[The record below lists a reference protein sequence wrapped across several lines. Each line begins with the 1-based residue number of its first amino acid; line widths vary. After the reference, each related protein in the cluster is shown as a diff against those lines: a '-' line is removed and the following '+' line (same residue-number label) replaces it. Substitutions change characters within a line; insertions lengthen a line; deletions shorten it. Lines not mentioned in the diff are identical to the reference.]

1 LILPVREGQLSEHD
15 PVIGQ
20 STGETPVDSAVNV
33 EPSLVDD
40 VKALVDDG
48 KTYLEA
54 ELQFQKSRAAF
65 ALDRGKSGA
74 IYGVAAAAVLH
85 LALIALVVGLIF
97 ALTPLLTAWGAT
109 AVVVAVLLIA
119 GALLGLAATRRF
131 ARLRSAMRED
141 GQ

>member
-1 LILPVREGQLSEHD
+1 LSEHD

-20 STGETPVDSAVNV
+20 STGATPPVDSPVSS

-48 KTYLEA
+48 KTYLQA

-65 ALDRGKSGA
+65 VADRGKSGA
-74 IYGVAAAAVLH
+74 IYGIAAAAVLH
-85 LALIALVVGLIF
+85 LAMIALVVGLVL
-97 ALTPLLTAWGAT
+97 ALAPLITAWGAT
-109 AVVVAVLLIA
+109 AVVVAALLVI
-119 GALLGLAATRRF
+119 GVVLGLAAKRRF
-131 ARLRSAMRED
+131 SRLSSAMRED